1 MSSTAV
7 PKRAK
12 SSKRVLPLEEARERM
27 RDLHMTEP
35 DGAAEPADHLTWGG
49 MASKALDSYFAAPER
64 GPRAEGDEFA
74 EYVVRVVSPFL
85 PEPKPAWYTPT
96 LSAAATRVIAALRNT
111 APPTTPTYQER
122 LLALKNKFPESPD
135 ESVAGEPAA
144 DLPAAEE
151 PAPPVPSART
161 RSKAKGRV

>member
-1 MSSTAV
+1 MGWDGLEGLGTSLPDRFGVLLRLLTGGGG
-7 PKRAK
+7 RAQ
-12 SSKRVLPLEEARERM
+12 
-27 RDLHMTEP
+27 
-35 DGAAEPADHLTWGG
+35 
-49 MASKALDSYFAAPER
+49 DSYFAAPER

-122 LLALKNKFPESPD
+122 LLALKNKFPVSRGP
-135 ESVAGEPAA
+135 
-144 DLPAAEE
+144 
-151 PAPPVPSART
+151 
-161 RSKAKGRV
+161 RVCFLR